1 MRKILLVL
9 CAFCFA
15 LLLAAV
21 ALTPAMAGHHGATA
35 GTVPAKKMKRMG
47 KMPMQMEMATEG
59 LFKSRGKVI
68 ALVPAKSQIVVGHE
82 EIKGYMKA
90 MPMGMGYAVES
101 VELLKG
107 LEPGDAITFKI
118 DAAKKKIVAIEVTR

>member
-1 MRKILLVL
+1 
-9 CAFCFA
+9 
-15 LLLAAV
+15 
-21 ALTPAMAGHHGATA
+21 
-35 GTVPAKKMKRMG
+35 
-47 KMPMQMEMATEG
+47 MPMQMEMATEG
-59 LFKSRGKVI
+59 LFESRGKVI

-107 LEPGDAITFKI
+107 LEPGDAIRFKI